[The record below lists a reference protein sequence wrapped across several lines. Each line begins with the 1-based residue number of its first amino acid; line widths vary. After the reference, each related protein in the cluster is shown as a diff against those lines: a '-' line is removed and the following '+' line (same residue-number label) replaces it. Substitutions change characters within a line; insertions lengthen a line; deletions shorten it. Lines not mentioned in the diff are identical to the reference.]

1 MRVPDIIMHINY
13 FERGYTLDTLFDK
26 AKFYGYDGV
35 ELRGTREGLTTAKYV
50 AQVKQQ
56 MARTGLSVTMAC
68 PCNLNNPQADERA
81 AEVAKATDLLGRASA
96 IGVRLFNTMAGPL
109 TIQGI
114 PYTDFD
120 KHGSGAATW
129 EQWAW
134 AVEGFRQL
142 GSVAQELGVRMA
154 FETHNGYIH
163 DLAKPTAEL
172 LKRIDSPAIGANLDM
187 GNIVLNKNGESLT
200 EALAVL
206 GDKVYYNHLKNIFKP
221 SVGGYIVCGLADG
234 IIDNRVWAQTL
245 KEAGNDSPICLEAPR
260 QGDRDLFAKE
270 DIEYFRSVLKDIGW
284 A

>member
-1 MRVPDIIMHINY
+1 MHINY

-35 ELRGTREGLTTAKYV
+35 ELRGTREGLTPAKYM
-50 AQVKQQ
+50 AQVKKQ
-56 MARTGLSVTMAC
+56 MARTGLAVTMAC
-68 PCNLNNPQADERA
+68 PCNLNNPKADERA

-109 TIQGI
+109 TVPGI
-114 PYTDFD
+114 PYTEFD

-142 GSVAQELGVRMA
+142 GSVAEELGVRMA
-154 FETHNGYIH
+154 FETHNGYLH

-187 GNIVLNKNGESLT
+187 GNIVLNKNGEALT

-206 GDKVYYNHLKNIFKP
+206 GDKVYYNHLKNILKP

-245 KEAGNDSPICLEAPR
+245 KDNGNDSPICLEAPR
-260 QGDRDLFAKE
+260 QGDRDLFAQE
-270 DIEYFRSVLKDIGW
+270 DIAYFRRVLEDIGW